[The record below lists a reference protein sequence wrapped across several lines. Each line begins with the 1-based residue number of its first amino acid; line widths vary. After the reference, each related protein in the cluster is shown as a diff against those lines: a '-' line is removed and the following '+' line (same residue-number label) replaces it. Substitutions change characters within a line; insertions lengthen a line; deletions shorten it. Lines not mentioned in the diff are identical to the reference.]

1 MISFSRSLRVFT
13 IQRAL
18 MKYGFDEIVFSIA
31 YLRPVKFLFY
41 LFPWNW
47 FPRNY
52 GPKSTRIRRL
62 LEDLGPIFVKF
73 GQILSTRHDLLPED
87 IIKELS
93 LLQDR
98 VPPFDSAKVK
108 VIVEEAFGVVLDD
121 IFARFDMNPIASASI
136 AQVHEATLCDGTEV
150 VVKVVRPDI
159 LATIK
164 QDVSLMKLMASLIE
178 RYWEPGAKLK
188 PSLIVSEVEK
198 TISGELDMLREAS
211 NASQLSR
218 NFIESDIVKIPKVY
232 WEYTRTNVLVME
244 KMIGLNVSDIEGL
257 KRAGVDLKKLA
268 SNGLDILFTQ
278 IFRDHFFH
286 ADLHPGNIFIIPGKD
301 GAPDRY
307 GVVDFGIMGS
317 LSEFDQRYLAE
328 NCAAFLKK
336 DYRRVAQL
344 HVESGWVPAD
354 TRVDEFETAI
364 RTVSEPIFDRPVKDI
379 SLGDLL
385 LRLFQTA
392 RSFNM
397 EIQPQLLLLQKTLL
411 GVEGITRNLDPEIDM
426 WESARPAV
434 QTFMAERLKLK
445 NIIHELREEMPGWMA
460 RLPEMPKSIFDVVD
474 KVRSGKLNVQTHD
487 ASINLLKE
495 EMGFMLSRLVYVL
508 AGIALLVFALLLSV
522 WSDFGKE
529 IALTYYSVISLLVG
543 LAGGMIL
550 GSFLIRKK

>member
-1 MISFSRSLRVFT
+1 
-13 IQRAL
+13 

-41 LFPWNW
+41 IFPWNW

-98 VPPFDSAKVK
+98 VPSFDSAKVK

-121 IFARFDMNPIASASI
+121 IFAGFDMNPIASASI

-218 NFIESDIVKIPKVY
+218 NFTESDIVKIPKVY

-257 KRAGVDLKKLA
+257 KRAGVDLKKA
-268 SNGLDILFTQ
+268 SL
-278 IFRDHFFH
+278 
-286 ADLHPGNIFIIPGKD
+286 
-301 GAPDRY
+301 
-307 GVVDFGIMGS
+307 
-317 LSEFDQRYLAE
+317 
-328 NCAAFLKK
+328 
-336 DYRRVAQL
+336 
-344 HVESGWVPAD
+344 
-354 TRVDEFETAI
+354 
-364 RTVSEPIFDRPVKDI
+364 
-379 SLGDLL
+379 
-385 LRLFQTA
+385 
-392 RSFNM
+392 
-397 EIQPQLLLLQKTLL
+397 
-411 GVEGITRNLDPEIDM
+411 
-426 WESARPAV
+426 
-434 QTFMAERLKLK
+434 
-445 NIIHELREEMPGWMA
+445 
-460 RLPEMPKSIFDVVD
+460 
-474 KVRSGKLNVQTHD
+474 
-487 ASINLLKE
+487 
-495 EMGFMLSRLVYVL
+495 
-508 AGIALLVFALLLSV
+508 
-522 WSDFGKE
+522 
-529 IALTYYSVISLLVG
+529 
-543 LAGGMIL
+543 
-550 GSFLIRKK
+550 

>member
-1 MISFSRSLRVFT
+1 M
-13 IQRAL
+13 
-18 MKYGFDEIVFSIA
+18 
-31 YLRPVKFLFY
+31 
-41 LFPWNW
+41 
-47 FPRNY
+47 
-52 GPKSTRIRRL
+52 
-62 LEDLGPIFVKF
+62 EDLGPIFVKF

-98 VPPFDSAKVK
+98 VPSFDSAKVK

-121 IFARFDMNPIASASI
+121 IFAGFDMNPIASASI

-218 NFIESDIVKIPKVY
+218 NFTESDIVKIPKVY

-411 GVEGITRNLDPEIDM
+411 GVEGIIRNLDPEIDM

-487 ASINLLKE
+487 SSINLLKE
-495 EMGFMLSRLVYVL
+495 EMGFMLSRVVYVL
-508 AGIALLVFALLLSV
+508 VGIGLLVFALLLSV
-522 WSDFGKE
+522 WADFGNE